1 MHATRRPSDLFL
13 QCRSLESCLI
23 ISYSAADCVRTYLY
37 AVSAR
42 GKNRSGSSCVS
53 VQKLLCAPQRKREVR
68 QNMSSGKPGN
78 HIERKPACLAIY
90 ELVKKEEE
98 RYRKTKRAGTDR
110 KKGEKGK
117 ERQMQ

>member
-1 MHATRRPSDLFL
+1 M
-13 QCRSLESCLI
+13 
-23 ISYSAADCVRTYLY
+23 
-37 AVSAR
+37 
-42 GKNRSGSSCVS
+42 
-53 VQKLLCAPQRKREVR
+53 R

>member
-1 MHATRRPSDLFL
+1 
-13 QCRSLESCLI
+13 
-23 ISYSAADCVRTYLY
+23 
-37 AVSAR
+37 
-42 GKNRSGSSCVS
+42 
-53 VQKLLCAPQRKREVR
+53 
-68 QNMSSGKPGN
+68 MSSGKPGN

-98 RYRKTKRAGTDR
+98 RYRKTKRAGTAR

>member
-1 MHATRRPSDLFL
+1 M
-13 QCRSLESCLI
+13 
-23 ISYSAADCVRTYLY
+23 
-37 AVSAR
+37 
-42 GKNRSGSSCVS
+42 S

-98 RYRKTKRAGTDR
+98 RYRKTKRAGTAR